1 MKAYILKKG
10 SENLDSLTQVEKA
23 DPKPGPGEILV
34 RMRAASL
41 NYRDQAVVTGNYFGG
56 KVQRD
61 LIPMSDGAGEVVEA
75 GKGVSRFEKGDRVAG
90 TFFQNWVAGAPA
102 TMPLVALGSPA
113 DGTLAEYVV
122 FNEQDAVRIPSN
134 LSFEEAAT
142 LPCAAVTAWNGLM
155 VSSRTTPGETVL
167 VLGTGGV
174 SMFGLQFAR
183 AAGAR
188 VIVTSSSDDKLKRAK
203 QLGAEILINRKSKP
217 DWEQEVLK
225 LTGGRGVDHI
235 IEVGGVGT
243 LAKSFQCVGHG
254 GNIALIGVLAGFEG
268 DTNPHALMLRGASLS
283 GIFVGN
289 RAMFEQMN
297 RAIEVNGIQPVID
310 KVFPFDKAR
319 EAFEY
324 HLSQAHF
331 GKVVIAI

>member
-10 SENLDSLTQVEKA
+10 SENLDSLTQVERP
-23 DPKPGPGEILV
+23 DPKPGANEILV

-41 NYRDQAVVTGNYFGG
+41 NYRDQAVATGNYFGG
-56 KVQRD
+56 KLTRD
-61 LIPMSDGAGEVVEA
+61 MIPLSDGAGEVVET
-75 GKGVSRFEKGDRVAG
+75 GKGVTRFKKGDRIAG
-90 TFFQNWVAGAPA
+90 TFFQGWIAGPPA
-102 TMPLVALGSPA
+102 TMPLTALGSPA
-113 DGTLAEYVV
+113 DGTLTELMV
-122 FNEQDAVRIPSN
+122 FNEQDAVHIPSN

-155 VSSRTTPGETVL
+155 VSSRVTAGETVL

-188 VIVTSSSDDKLKRAK
+188 VIVTSSSDEKLKRAK
-203 QLGAEILINRKSKP
+203 QLGAEMLINRKKTP
-217 DWEQEVLK
+217 DWEQKVLE
-225 LTGGRGVDHI
+225 LTGGRGADHI

-243 LAKSFQCVGHG
+243 LAKSFQCVAHG
-254 GNIALIGVLAGFEG
+254 GDVALIGVLAGFEG
-268 DTNPHALMLRGASLS
+268 DTNPHALMLKGAKLS

-289 RAMFEQMN
+289 RLMFEQMN

-310 KVFPFDKAR
+310 KTFPFDKAR

-331 GKVVIAI
+331 GKVVITI